1 MQEEL
6 KNYDKTLAKNHFK
19 HTKRLENK
27 YWEEDGILEETHT
40 SPIIITEEDEDS
52 GDEDS
57 DQEDCIARATTVVME
72 NGDQVDHGGD
82 LSLWD
87 CDWAYDIFE
96 RELEIGNYMVDTTAT
111 RGRGRGRRGRCRQ
124 CPL

>member
-1 MQEEL
+1 
-6 KNYDKTLAKNHFK
+6 
-19 HTKRLENK
+19 
-27 YWEEDGILEETHT
+27 
-40 SPIIITEEDEDS
+40 
-52 GDEDS
+52 
-57 DQEDCIARATTVVME
+57 ME

-111 RGRGRGRRGRCRQ
+111 RGRGRGRRGRFRQ